1 MMEIDENGEDIYKVL
16 YKNTRDKCTKSV
28 EWLAERRNKKK
39 NEVGN
44 WKLAVEEEVEE
55 EGHMKAHVDAVRLSG
70 HVVDRRS
77 GKIGRAHV

>member
-1 MMEIDENGEDIYKVL
+1 MQHRDEADIHTVHTTYMMEIDENGEDIYKVL

-55 EGHMKAHVDAVRLSG
+55 EGHMKE
-70 HVVDRRS
+70 
-77 GKIGRAHV
+77 IGRAHV